1 MKGEGSEFTVKNVD
15 MFWLQL
21 SLTFH
26 IYKPNFMRWLEEEI
40 KGLCD
45 WLSKA
50 NDVRFTGKCGLH
62 HYFMCTN

>member
-1 MKGEGSEFTVKNVD
+1 
-15 MFWLQL
+15 
-21 SLTFH
+21 
-26 IYKPNFMRWLEEEI
+26 MRWLEEEV

-62 HYFMCTN
+62 HYFMYTN